1 MIAFLLYALKSAI
14 CLVLFYL
21 LYKVLLA
28 NETFFRFNRY
38 VLLVGSIV
46 CFVLPLIKTPV
57 QTHPIVRSPIVLV
70 EEILMHSE
78 QKGERLVTETE
89 YSTEDK
95 EEITASKTPSL
106 PSTLTIIGF
115 VFLSGCLI
123 NLFFVLRSYLS
134 MTRIIKNADKREY
147 KGYRLI
153 LTEEDTSPFSWHKYI
168 VLSKED
174 YKNNS
179 EEILTHEM
187 AHIRAGHSFDLILFE
202 LLILL
207 QWFNPAMWL
216 LRKEL
221 NDIHEYEADTAVLQ
235 SGINATRYQ
244 LLLVKKAVGSSSYT
258 LANSFN
264 HSKIKKRITMMLK
277 ERSNQ
282 WARLKLL
289 LLLPAGLIALQM
301 NARNI
306 ESASDES
313 TVINSETSMPLSGK
327 STESNSENQEKIEY
341 YIISIDGMSIV
352 KKGEEQIRI
361 VEDVEGSK
369 SAIQM
374 TPEEYNAFFKN
385 VRTADSAEDFIKE
398 GKTRLTMSWGY
409 YLKDGKPQEDKM
421 YYHLLTLE
429 QKVGLMRIGQKET
442 PPPPPERS
450 SMYKMRLQEVIQKSQ
465 TEREETKQKEE
476 TPPPPPSSKDK

>member
-147 KGYRLI
+147 KGYKLI

-179 EEILTHEM
+179 EEILTHET

-306 ESASDES
+306 ESTSNEP

-341 YIISIDGMSIV
+341 YIISIDGMTLEKDKDQHWIA
-352 KKGEEQIRI
+352 II
-361 VEDVEGSK
+361 ADVEGNK
-369 SAIQM
+369 DGIRM
-374 TPEEYNAFFKN
+374 TPEEYKAFFKN
-385 VRTADSAEDFIKE
+385 VKTTDSAEDFTKGEKI
-398 GKTRLTMSWGY
+398 TLTMSSCY
-409 YLKDGKPQEDKM
+409 YLKDGKPQKTETH
-421 YYHLLTLE
+421 YHLLTKE
-429 QKVGLMRIGQKET
+429 QKAELLTKVRKTIQKDT
-442 PPPPPERS
+442 PPPPPP
-450 SMYKMRLQEVIQKSQ
+450 QKSQ
-465 TEREETKQKEE
+465 RVVTAVTVEDKPNIISKKE
-476 TPPPPPSSKDK
+476 SR